1 MPVTTESAFTD
12 IRRGDWVDR
21 RVPAALRPYCRL
33 ARLDRP
39 IGSWLLLLPCWW
51 GLALA
56 APEGG
61 WPSLRLLLLFTLG
74 AIVMRGAGCTVNDIV
89 DRDFDRRVTRTAGRP
104 IASGAVSVPRAFLFL
119 ALQLGLGLAI
129 LLQLGSLAFWLGC
142 ASLLLV
148 AVYPFMKRFTYWPQA
163 FLGLT
168 FNWGAL
174 LAPAAALGRIPP
186 AAFALYAAGIAWT
199 LVYDTIYAHQDK
211 EDDLLIGVRSTALK
225 FGASSRRWLALFALL
240 MLALLALAFVIGG
253 LGLWAWTSLLL
264 VALHLAW
271 QIKAVD
277 MESPA
282 DCLAKFRANRWLGL
296 ILFAGILLARRFG

>member
-1 MPVTTESAFTD
+1 MTTDSGFTD

-21 RVPAALRPYCRL
+21 RLPAAIRPYCRL

-56 APEGG
+56 APAGG
-61 WPSLRLLLLFTLG
+61 WPSLRLLALFAIG
-74 AIVMRGAGCTVNDIV
+74 AVVMRGAGCTVNDIV
-89 DRDFDRRVTRTAGRP
+89 DRDFDRRVTRTAQRP
-104 IASGAVSVPRAFLFL
+104 IASGAVSVPRAFVFL
-119 ALQLGLGLAI
+119 ALQLGLGLLI
-129 LLQLGSLAFWLGC
+129 LLQLGRLAFWLGC

-148 AVYPFMKRFTYWPQA
+148 ALYPFMKRFTYWPQA

-186 AAFALYAAGIAWT
+186 AAFALYGAGIAWT

-225 FGASSRRWLALFALL
+225 FGAASRRWLVLFALL
-240 MLALLALAFVIGG
+240 MLALLATAFVVAG
-253 LGLWAWTSLLL
+253 LGLWAWLSLVL
-264 VALHLAW
+264 VAGHLAW
-271 QIKAVD
+271 QIGAVD
-277 MESPA
+277 MKAPA
-282 DCLAKFRANRWLGL
+282 DCLAKFRANKWLGL
-296 ILFAGILLARRFG
+296 ILFAGIVLARRFG

>member
-1 MPVTTESAFTD
+1 MTETFSSGFTD
-12 IRRGDWVDR
+12 IRRGNWVDR

-56 APEGG
+56 APAGG
-61 WPSLRLLLLFTLG
+61 WPSLRLVILFAIG
-74 AIVMRGAGCTVNDIV
+74 ALVMRGAGCTVNDIV
-89 DRDFDRRVTRTAGRP
+89 DRDFDRRVQRTASRP
-104 IASGAVSVPRAFLFL
+104 IASGAISLPRAFLFL
-119 ALQLGLGLAI
+119 ALQLALGLLV
-129 LLQLGSLAFWLGC
+129 LLQLGSLAIWLGVG
-142 ASLLLV
+142 SLALI
-148 AVYPFMKRFTYWPQA
+148 AAYPFMKRITYWPQA

-174 LAPAAALGRIPP
+174 LAPAAALGRVPP

-225 FGASSRRWLALFALL
+225 FGEASRRWLTLFAIVTLV
-240 MLALLALAFVIGG
+240 LLALALHLAG
-253 LGLWAWTSLLL
+253 LGLWAWIALAG
-264 VALHLAW
+264 VALHLLW
-271 QIKAVD
+271 QIVMVD
-277 MESPA
+277 MDSPA

>member
-1 MPVTTESAFTD
+1 MTTESSFTD
-12 IRRGDWVDR
+12 IGRGDWVDR
-21 RVPAALRPYCRL
+21 RVPAAIRPYCRL

-51 GLALA
+51 GLALC
-56 APEGG
+56 APPGG
-61 WPSLRLLLLFTLG
+61 WPSFQLLVLFALG
-74 AIVMRGAGCTVNDIV
+74 AMVMRGAGCTVNDIV
-89 DRDFDRRVTRTAGRP
+89 DRDFDRRVTRTAQRP

-119 ALQLGLGLAI
+119 ALQLALGLVI
-129 LLQLGSLAFWLGC
+129 LLQLGSLAFWLGV

-148 AVYPFMKRFTYWPQA
+148 AVYPLMKRFTYWPQA

-186 AAFALYAAGIAWT
+186 AAFTLYAAGIAWT

-225 FGASSRRWLALFALL
+225 FGAASRRWLVLFALL
-240 MLALLALAFVIGG
+240 MLALLATAFVIAG
-253 LGLWAWTSLLL
+253 LGLWAWLSLVL
-264 VALHLAW
+264 VAGHLAW
-271 QIKAVD
+271 QIGAVD
-277 MESPA
+277 MEAPA
-282 DCLAKFRANRWLGL
+282 DCFAKFLANKWLGL
-296 ILFAGILLARRFG
+296 ILFAGIVLARRFG

>member
-1 MPVTTESAFTD
+1 MTIESSFTD

-21 RVPAALRPYCRL
+21 RVPAAIRPYCRL

-51 GLALA
+51 GLALS
-56 APEGG
+56 APPDG
-61 WPSLRLLLLFTLG
+61 WPSFRLLVLFALG
-74 AIVMRGAGCTVNDIV
+74 ALVMRGAGCTVNDIV

-104 IASGAVSVPRAFLFL
+104 IASGAISVPRALLFL
-119 ALQLGLGLAI
+119 ALQLALGLVI
-129 LLQLGSLAFWLGC
+129 LLQLGSLAFWLGT

-174 LAPAAALGRIPP
+174 LAPAAALGHLPP
-186 AAFALYAAGIAWT
+186 AAYALYTAGIAWT
-199 LVYDTIYAHQDK
+199 MVYDTIYAHQDK

-225 FGASSRRWLALFALL
+225 FGAASRRWLALFAGL
-240 MLALLALAFVIGG
+240 MLALLALTFVVGG
-253 LGLWAWTSLLL
+253 LGLWAWASLAL
-264 VALHLAW
+264 VALLLAW
-271 QIKAVD
+271 QIGTVD